1 MLHFMLQDVEHTY
14 HVLQHMY
21 HALQHKYHVGKKL
34 F

>member
-1 MLHFMLQDVEHTY
+1 MLQDVEHTY

-21 HALQHKYHVGKKL
+21 HALQHKFHVGKIL

>member
-1 MLHFMLQDVEHTY
+1 MLQGVEHTY

-21 HALQHKYHVGKKL
+21 HALQHKFHVGKKL